1 METEFLNHVTLNTG
15 HTRKSYASEVDK
27 KMYFVMRR
35 LFKEALKPEG
45 VKLFE
50 IYRAKTT
57 QVGPT
62 AVTTVYG
69 PEGAPILTTACSKE
83 DDGSLWRM
91 MHETFN
97 GPLATKAKR
106 PAPLPYVVDRIEV
119 GASIHLDALQWTGDF
134 SRCFAWAA
142 LFPEKI
148 R

>member
-1 METEFLNHVTLNTG
+1 MDDAFLNHITLNTG
-15 HTRKSYASEVDK
+15 HMRKTYTSEVDK
-27 KMYFVMRR
+27 QMYFAMRR
-35 LFKEALKPEG
+35 LFKDAIGPEG
-45 VKLFE
+45 AALFK

-57 QVGPT
+57 HVGPT

-69 PEGAPILTTACSKE
+69 PEGAPILTTACSKD

-91 MHETFN
+91 MHETFS
-97 GPLATKAKR
+97 GPLATKATS

-119 GASIHLDALQWTGDF
+119 GASIHLDALKWTGDF